1 MYSGAQHPREGKIM
15 PSHETEDIL
24 HLLQPSSQEYTQIL
38 QGLEVSSCSM
48 LFLQFTVC

>member
-1 MYSGAQHPREGKIM
+1 MLSK
-15 PSHETEDIL
+15 ETEDIL
-24 HLLQPSSQEYTQIL
+24 HLVQLISQEYTQVL